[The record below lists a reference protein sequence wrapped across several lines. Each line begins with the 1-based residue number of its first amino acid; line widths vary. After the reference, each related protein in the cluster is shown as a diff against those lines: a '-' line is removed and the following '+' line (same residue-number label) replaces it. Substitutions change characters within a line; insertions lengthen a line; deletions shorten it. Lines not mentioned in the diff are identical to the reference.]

1 MKLKDI
7 DIPDGFA
14 IGAIYGLLFFFG
26 INVLMVVLT
35 IIKGLSLWLFNY
47 KIIIF
52 GIPL

>member
-14 IGAIYGLLFFFG
+14 IGVIYALLFFFG
-26 INVLMVVLT
+26 INALMVVLM
-35 IIKGLSLWLFNY
+35 IIKGLCLWLFNY

>member
-1 MKLKDI
+1 MKIKDI

-14 IGAIYGLLFFFG
+14 IGAIYSLFLFCG
-26 INVLMVVLT
+26 INALMVVLLT
-35 IIKGLSLWLFNY
+35 IKGLCLWLFDY